1 MTPCSHPV
9 AIHPVYRNPESVSSD
24 AAVSRCHYKSSLPR
38 DQRTITVIV
47 PSWGDGVIDVILDT
61 VHEALVTPPGIGY
74 RRAHV
79 DARRGLWGSPD
90 AGRGGRRG
98 SGRPPWRR
106 RRCEQPDWRS
116 LYEQAHTRAEKERA
130 RADAAQ
136 ARAEEL
142 RRAEV
147 DSRARAGS
155 LKWQLDTCR
164 NKLKAASE
172 ETKEVRRA
180 AKDAAFLPGGSG
192 AAGKTPSHKPASSRA
207 SAARSCRCAWRSP
220 GWARR

>member
-1 MTPCSHPV
+1 MRDED
-9 AIHPVYRNPESVSSD
+9 YG
-24 AAVSRCHYKSSLPR
+24 AAL
-38 DQRTITVIV
+38 TLAE
-47 PSWGDGVIDVILDT
+47 GDDGIWS
-61 VHEALVTPPGIGY
+61 PPM
-74 RRAHV
+74 A
-79 DARRGLWGSPD
+79 AS
-90 AGRGGRRG
+90 A
-98 SGRPPWRR
+98 
-106 RRCEQPDWRS
+106 CEQPDWRS

-172 ETKEVRRA
+172 
-180 AKDAAFLPGGSG
+180 D
-192 AAGKTPSHKPASSRA
+192 PAL
-207 SAARSCRCAWRSP
+207 ARGIP
-220 GWARR
+220 T